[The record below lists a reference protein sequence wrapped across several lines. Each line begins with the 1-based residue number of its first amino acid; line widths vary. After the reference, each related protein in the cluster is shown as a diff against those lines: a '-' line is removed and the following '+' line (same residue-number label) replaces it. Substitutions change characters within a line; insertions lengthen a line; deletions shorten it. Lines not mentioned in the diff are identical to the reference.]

1 MLKKIIILLG
11 AGLISFAGAFA
22 FAWFTTPRMPVEQP
36 SDAPN
41 ADARQQD
48 STMTIPPPQAAGNA
62 SGLGADQALRTAM
75 SRQQLK
81 VLINEVRDKIE
92 QYNRKLRNLEER
104 EQRIQIA
111 QQTLS
116 SDVDKLE
123 GLRVELASSV
133 AQLKQQRDTLEK
145 RRIAIAKDEE
155 ANLAA
160 LAAAYDKMDSASA
173 AKILTSM
180 SQTKNNSHDDAVK
193 ILYYMTDRTKG
204 NLLAELANVEPTLAA
219 YFCQKLKQ
227 IVDSQ

>member
-48 STMTIPPPQAAGNA
+48 STVTIPPPQAAGNA

-104 EQRIQIA
+104 EQQIQIA

-180 SQTKNNSHDDAVK
+180 SQAKNNSHDDAVK